1 MRKRKAYRS
10 WNRFDWDRRGVG
22 IVDGGCWMSDVGGR
36 MSDVGGRML
45 DVSTSTVSASLNNH
59 RSVPGNQESGTRS
72 QKPKLF
78 PKNFLD

>member
-36 MSDVGGRML
+36 MLDVGCWRSDVGGRML
-45 DVSTSTVSASLNNH
+45 DVSTSAVSASLNKH
-59 RSVPGNQESGTRS
+59 RSVPVNPEPDT
-72 QKPKLF
+72 
-78 PKNFLD
+78 